1 MTVKELKDILQDM
14 PDHLLVYVNAY
25 CEYIGEELCQAAYSV
40 NREAAIV
47 VINA

>member
-1 MTVKELKDILQDM
+1 MTVKELREILQDM

-25 CEYIGEELCQAAYSV
+25 CEYIEDELCQAAYSV
-40 NREAAIV
+40 DRMAAIV